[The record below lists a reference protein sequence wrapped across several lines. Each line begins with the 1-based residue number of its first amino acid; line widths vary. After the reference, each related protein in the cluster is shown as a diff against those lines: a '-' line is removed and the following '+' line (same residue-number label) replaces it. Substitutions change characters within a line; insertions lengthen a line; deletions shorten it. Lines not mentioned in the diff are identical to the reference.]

1 VYRNEE
7 KMAGKIL
14 HGPKKRAALLEMTSL
29 GEFFFNQ
36 ADRFGSHICQVDAN
50 INKSETYSSVKQRS
64 VRLAI
69 ALRKRGI
76 TSKDVIL
83 CCSKNTIDNTIP
95 ILAALYLGAK
105 VVNLDSTLGV
115 RNSKHLV
122 SLVCPTI
129 IFVEDSSVGFIESSL
144 EQTNLTPTIIVFGD
158 SDEYEQFSELVRPQE
173 DEEEFRPVKVDI
185 HDTAVMFFSSGTT
198 GLPKAICHSHYSFL
212 QMLTIG
218 QEYGYNYGSTLHF
231 TTFYWISGMA
241 ILANTFMDGSARVF
255 CDDVDGETILKIIQD
270 YKLSAIFMAPVYTY
284 KLTRAENLSKYDTS
298 SLRYLLTGGTPI
310 SPEQTKRL
318 NNLFENGEIIFGY
331 GMTEV
336 GRISSFYPETNKKLM
351 KIKPSSCGQVA
362 PETSVKIVD
371 PGTEEVL
378 GPNREGA
385 IRVKSPGVMVGYYNL
400 DSSQCFDSDGFLKT
414 GDLGYYDED
423 KCLYVVG
430 RLREMFKYKS
440 WHIVPSAIEGVI
452 LEHPAV
458 KEAVVIGIPR
468 EDDGEVPAACV
479 VLKDGCVV
487 TNEEIERFVV
497 ERVPDREKLRGGV
510 AFATELPKTP
520 TGKVIREEVQKSFLQ
535 LLK

>member
-69 ALRKRGI
+69 ALRKKEI

-105 VVNLDSTLGV
+105 VVNLDPTLGV
-115 RNSKHLV
+115 RNSRHLV

-198 GLPKAICHSHYSFL
+198 GLPKVICHSHYSFL

-218 QEYGYNYGSTLHF
+218 Q
-231 TTFYWISGMA
+231 
-241 ILANTFMDGSARVF
+241 
-255 CDDVDGETILKIIQD
+255 
-270 YKLSAIFMAPVYTY
+270 
-284 KLTRAENLSKYDTS
+284 
-298 SLRYLLTGGTPI
+298 
-310 SPEQTKRL
+310 
-318 NNLFENGEIIFGY
+318 
-331 GMTEV
+331 
-336 GRISSFYPETNKKLM
+336 
-351 KIKPSSCGQVA
+351 
-362 PETSVKIVD
+362 
-371 PGTEEVL
+371 
-378 GPNREGA
+378 
-385 IRVKSPGVMVGYYNL
+385 
-400 DSSQCFDSDGFLKT
+400 
-414 GDLGYYDED
+414 
-423 KCLYVVG
+423 
-430 RLREMFKYKS
+430 
-440 WHIVPSAIEGVI
+440 
-452 LEHPAV
+452 
-458 KEAVVIGIPR
+458 
-468 EDDGEVPAACV
+468 
-479 VLKDGCVV
+479 
-487 TNEEIERFVV
+487 
-497 ERVPDREKLRGGV
+497 
-510 AFATELPKTP
+510 
-520 TGKVIREEVQKSFLQ
+520 
-535 LLK
+535 